1 MSYQQGTLYLSATYI
16 GAQPSP
22 GKDEIGGGFSNN
34 SGTGFSP
41 SPGAMAPLYKH
52 LTQLTVDA
60 LDATVETVLQEH
72 KVKLQTLAQTIE
84 DDLAAVRTE
93 GTTHPLP
100 PVQAIQRELQV
111 RNTLLLRKTAE
122 YHVQNA
128 LANAFYGAD
137 PIGRTDFF
145 AKARRFAPVQT
156 PDGKAVEQWTRSYK
170 AAWSARL
177 LHETIQRL
185 NQQQISVQNFLAA
198 VQTDEQ
204 ARLISEQ
211 EAQRVAAELARM
223 AAEAEARRI
232 VVEQQVANEQRLAAE
247 QAEAQARERARL
259 AALAEAQRLAIEQ
272 AELAAAA
279 AAQQL
284 AAEQARL
291 ELLAQAQRQAETL
304 RLEREHQ
311 QAQQRAR
318 EQARQQSPTFAQSG
332 AMSAVGPVF
341 TTTAGSVLANP
352 VTTLAL
358 QNALRTAVSGALT
371 ALATSATP
379 IIAGFAALLAPSP
392 LGNGD
397 LYSLSVP
404 LSDLAPELPK
414 NLHEAAAAQGH
425 ITLKV
430 TLGSST
436 TGNQTRF
443 VVATTDGVSVP
454 ADVPVRLAQFDSE
467 KNLYVSSGAGP
478 QSITLTWTPLVDVPG
493 VVTAFPVIDTDPH
506 IYQGA
511 VLTPAEGRIEGF
523 PQLDQYDF
531 GGFVTVF
538 PSDSGI
544 PPIYTMFRDRRNEP
558 GVASGAGQAVSGAWL
573 GAASQPAGAPVPLH
587 IAAQLK
593 GREFKTFR
601 AFREAFWKAIAE
613 DALLSVQFTGLNKI
627 GMSEGHSPF
636 APPSEQV
643 GRRTKFEIHHVE
655 QISGGG
661 QVYDMD
667 NLRLLTPKQHIE
679 THSIKG
685 GQ

>member
-1 MSYQQGTLYLSATYI
+1 MSYQQGTLYLPATYI

-22 GKDEIGGGFSNN
+22 GKDEIGGGFGNN
-34 SGTGFSP
+34 SGPRFSP
-41 SPGAMAPLYKH
+41 SPGAMEPLHKH
-52 LTQLTVDA
+52 LTKLTADA

-72 KVKLQTLAQTIE
+72 EVKLQTLAQTIE

-122 YHVQNA
+122 YHVQTA

-145 AKARRFAPVQT
+145 AKAKRFAAVQT
-156 PDGKAVEQWTRSYK
+156 PNGQAVEQWTRSYK

-177 LHETIQRL
+177 LQETIQRL
-185 NQQQISVQNFLAA
+185 NQQQIAVQNFLAA

-247 QAEAQARERARL
+247 QAEAQAREQARL
-259 AALAEAQRLAIEQ
+259 AALAETQRLANEQ

-304 RLEREHQ
+304 RLERERQ
-311 QAQQRAR
+311 ETQKRLP
-318 EQARQQSPTFAQSG
+318 EQVRHQSPTLAQSG

-404 LSDLAPELPK
+404 LSDLSPEQPN
-414 NLHEAAAAQGH
+414 NLHETAAVQGH

-430 TLGSST
+430 RLGSST
-436 TGNQTRF
+436 SGNQTRF

-467 KNLYVSSGAGP
+467 KNLYVSTGTGP
-478 QSITLTWTPLVDVPG
+478 QSIKLTWTPLVDVPG
-493 VVTAFPVIDTDPH
+493 VVTAFPVAETDPQ

-511 VLTPAEGRIEGF
+511 IATPAQGQVDEF
-523 PQLDQYDF
+523 PQLDLYNF

-538 PSDSGI
+538 PIDSGI

-558 GVASGAGQAVSGAWL
+558 GVASGSGQEVSGAWL
-573 GAASQPAGAPVPLH
+573 GAASQPAGAAVPSQ

-601 AFREAFWKAIAE
+601 AFREAFWKAVAG
-613 DALLSVQFTGLNKI
+613 DPFLSAQFTQLNNVDMRNGL
-627 GMSEGHSPF
+627 
-636 APPSEQV
+636 APRARESDQV
-643 GRRTKFEIHHVE
+643 GRRVKIEIHHLE
-655 QISGGG
+655 QISKGGE
-661 QVYDMD
+661 VYSMD

-679 THSIKG
+679 THSNKG